1 MAGNTGAA
9 ASTTGGGGAAA
20 SGPGNNP
27 GNPIET
33 AHEDMIHDAQLDY
46 YGKRLATCSSDRT
59 VRVFNVDKSGH
70 AVGEGA
76 VLRGHS
82 GPVWQVAWAHPSFGG
97 ILASCSYDGRVFV
110 WKEVAKGGGAVRGG
124 GLRSESGQWNWGVLR
139 VSFLLITTFH
149 SPASFHFVFFLTAST
164 FGYHL
169 LLAQAT
175 HRNGKRSRNT
185 CFTRRR
191 SIRFPGLLTSWV
203 PCWLARRATERCRCC
218 RSTVSENISHKE
230 RVRTKPLN

>member
-1 MAGNTGAA
+1 MEAKLAASLGTVAADGRIFFPPPPPPSILDFAVRQASTAGPISSSVAGNAAPGAP
-9 ASTTGGGGAAA
+9 STAGGAAT
-20 SGPGNNP
+20 GPGNST

-59 VRVFNVDKSGH
+59 VRVFNVSNGH

-110 WKEVAKGGGAVRGG
+110 WKEVAPGSGSAG
-124 GLRSESGQWNWGVLR
+124 GLRSESNRCHATSAWPDMHR
-139 VSFLLITTFH
+139 R
-149 SPASFHFVFFLTAST
+149 P
-164 FGYHL
+164 
-169 LLAQAT
+169 QAMLPS
-175 HRNGKRSRNT
+175 GKRSRST
-185 CFTRRR
+185 CCTRHQSTQSHGHR
-191 SIRFPGLLTSWV
+191 TNWV
-203 PCWLARRATERCRCC
+203 PSWHVPRAMARCRC
-218 RSTVSENISHKE
+218 
-230 RVRTKPLN
+230 